1 MEDMISWMQEGG
13 QVSSVVLDYFDLFV
27 AAARSIF
34 FPNNPNLVLGRDIW
48 RHKQYQETK
57 EYADENGWRKMQGT
71 MITAWRIVK
80 ESHVWIVI

>member
-48 RHKQYQETK
+48 RHKQ
-57 EYADENGWRKMQGT
+57 
-71 MITAWRIVK
+71 
-80 ESHVWIVI
+80 